1 MASFCE
7 GLYLIYHS
15 QNSIQIPALQGQVL
29 LDPQSFCI
37 KMRILMISRDY
48 SIDLTQA
55 TYKPSKSGDLWQAT
69 CNLWW
74 VSYKYDKTILWKR
87 HRYTLLAW
95 RMEKVPEI
103 CHWYQPFRPVH
114 HWSVP
119 AFSSSW
125 YSTPVASSLSVSLR
139 FFLKRLDA
147 LFGSFPFFPRVFE
160 ESQSYWYIASRCTI
174 THQSHAGASRPV
186 HVSATGCL

>member
-55 TYKPSKSGDLWQAT
+55 TYKPSKSGDL
-69 CNLWW
+69 
-74 VSYKYDKTILWKR
+74 
-87 HRYTLLAW
+87 
-95 RMEKVPEI
+95 
-103 CHWYQPFRPVH
+103 
-114 HWSVP
+114 
-119 AFSSSW
+119 
-125 YSTPVASSLSVSLR
+125 
-139 FFLKRLDA
+139 
-147 LFGSFPFFPRVFE
+147 
-160 ESQSYWYIASRCTI
+160 
-174 THQSHAGASRPV
+174 
-186 HVSATGCL
+186 